1 MRRRSSSSGVR
12 FDRLPL
18 DFSARSRTS
27 RRSSGES
34 RFQYFRPS
42 VFNQR
47 IAART
52 LRHGTFR
59 TAVMACKT
67 QVGIGVVVTTPRLE
81 RVTAPDSPP
90 WREDERSRGRP
101 EGTPVR
107 TAGWL
112 VARIAERRRYRAR
125 HTEQAH
131 CPQCGDEF
139 TRSAKSKRAQ
149 VFCSPWCMRSY
160 RRADYKRR
168 GIRPPGQPEAGKPG
182 TVSTSGPAQS
192 PRMR

>member
-27 RRSSGES
+27 LRSSGES

-67 QVGIGVVVTTPRLE
+67 QAGISVVVTT
-81 RVTAPDSPP
+81 
-90 WREDERSRGRP
+90 
-101 EGTPVR
+101 
-107 TAGWL
+107 
-112 VARIAERRRYRAR
+112 RAWN
-125 HTEQAH
+125 E
-131 CPQCGDEF
+131 
-139 TRSAKSKRAQ
+139 
-149 VFCSPWCMRSY
+149 
-160 RRADYKRR
+160 
-168 GIRPPGQPEAGKPG
+168 
-182 TVSTSGPAQS
+182 
-192 PRMR
+192 